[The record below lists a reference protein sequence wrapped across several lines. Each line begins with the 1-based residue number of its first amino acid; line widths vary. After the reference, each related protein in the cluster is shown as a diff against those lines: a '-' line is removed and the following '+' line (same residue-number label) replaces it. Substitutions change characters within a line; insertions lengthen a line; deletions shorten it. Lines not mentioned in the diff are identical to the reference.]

1 MTRRINKKTVAMVVF
16 IISTVSKFCG
26 VVHSGKWG
34 LDYTAAVA
42 FDVDD
47 TLKAV
52 WGFILGAVLPIE
64 SCGWVRWGILWSSE
78 LFSWFL
84 ETFIVSVSYNFKLWV
99 FFPSEIYQLWSI
111 YRLSIFSVV
120 SLMVSWLIWTEVKKQ
135 QQQLLPD
142 LGSDSCCF
150 YDILTHLCRILE
162 YR

>member
-99 FFPSEIYQLWSI
+99 FFHQKFTSCGLFIGLVFSLLFLWWFHDWFEQRWKSSSSSFCLTLAVTVVASMIYWHI
-111 YRLSIFSVV
+111 CV
-120 SLMVSWLIWTEVKKQ
+120 
-135 QQQLLPD
+135 
-142 LGSDSCCF
+142 
-150 YDILTHLCRILE
+150 E
-162 YR
+162 Y